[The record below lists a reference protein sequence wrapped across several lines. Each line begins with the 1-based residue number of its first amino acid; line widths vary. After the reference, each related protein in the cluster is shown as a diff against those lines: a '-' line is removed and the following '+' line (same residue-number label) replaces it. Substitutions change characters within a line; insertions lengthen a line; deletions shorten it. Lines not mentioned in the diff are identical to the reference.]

1 MCCDANFL
9 IFSRLCQDFFVSL
22 RNKIINMRHRI
33 KSGKIGSFN
42 PERVEVQEELQEEQ
56 ALSSEVEEIFEEDTA
71 FSDSDEALAAM
82 EFYDTP
88 DEME

>member
-1 MCCDANFL
+1 MCCDAKFL
-9 IFSRLCQDFFVSL
+9 IISRLCQDFFVSL

-42 PERVEVQEELQEEQ
+42 PERVEVPEELQEEQ

-88 DEME
+88 DEQE

>member
-9 IFSRLCQDFFVSL
+9 IISRLCQDFFVSL

-42 PERVEVQEELQEEQ
+42 PERVEVPEELQEEQ
-56 ALSSEVEEIFEEDTA
+56 ALSSEVEEIFEEDIA
-71 FSDSDEALAAM
+71 FNDNDEALAAM
-82 EFYDTP
+82 KLYDSP
-88 DEME
+88 DEQE

>member
-1 MCCDANFL
+1 
-9 IFSRLCQDFFVSL
+9 
-22 RNKIINMRHRI
+22 MRHRI

-42 PERVEVQEELQEEQ
+42 PEKVAEPEELQEEQ

-82 EFYDTP
+82 EFYDSP
-88 DEME
+88 DEQE